1 MIKVKILNLNDFLE
15 TVNQCHGRV
24 MVLSS
29 NGQKTNITRQY
40 LVQHEMKEEYQ
51 KNGKCLP
58 LTLTFE
64 EPKAYMAVVSYYA
77 GDC

>member
-1 MIKVKILNLNDFLE
+1 MIKVNILNLKNFLK
-15 TVNQCHGRV
+15 TVNQCHGRI
-24 MVLSS
+24 MVLEP

-40 LVQHEMKEEYQ
+40 SIQHEMERQFQ

-58 LTLTFE
+58 LTLFFD
-64 EPKAYMAVVSYYA
+64 EPKDYMAVISYYA

>member
-1 MIKVKILNLNDFLE
+1 MIKVNILNLNGFLE

-24 MVLSS
+24 MVLSP
-29 NGQKTNITRQY
+29 NGQKTNITKQY
-40 LVQHEMKEEYQ
+40 RIQQEMEKQYQ

-58 LTLTFE
+58 LSLTFD
-64 EPKAYMAVVSYYA
+64 EPRDYMAVVSYYA